1 MPNRGEIALRLRTQ
15 GAGGKEIATTFQVA
29 SVTRP
34 LWSVARICD
43 AGSKVVSDPTGAEIL
58 DENSKV
64 TCTFNRVGNLY
75 KARFDLKIQ
84 RIRILPGGVKGDKL
98 DICKNRRLR

>member
-1 MPNRGEIALRLRTQ
+1 MPNRGEVALRLRTQ

-43 AGSKVVSDPTGAEIL
+43 AGFKVVFDPAGAEIL
-58 DENSKV
+58 DKNGKV
-64 TCTFNRVGNLY
+64 MCRFKRVGNLY
-75 KARFDLKIQ
+75 KARFDLQKSTA
-84 RIRILPGGVKGDKL
+84 
-98 DICKNRRLR
+98 